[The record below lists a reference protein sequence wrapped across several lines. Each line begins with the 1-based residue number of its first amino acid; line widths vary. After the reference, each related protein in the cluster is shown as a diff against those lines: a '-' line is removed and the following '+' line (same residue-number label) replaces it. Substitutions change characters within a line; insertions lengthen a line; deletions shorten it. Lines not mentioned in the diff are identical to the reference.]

1 MVYLVLTRN
10 GYEELIRQF
19 QCVPS
24 PLWVN
29 KDVLSESE
37 LSSLRSSGVALT
49 DFIYPITPSDSQE
62 VSEAAYTVKEHHP
75 DESVWV
81 EGFQRLARALAEGP
95 CRTLD

>member
-10 GYEELIRQF
+10 GYEELLRQF
-19 QCVPS
+19 QRVPS

-29 KDVLSESE
+29 KDVLSQPE
-37 LSSLRSSGVALT
+37 LSSLRSSGIAVT
-49 DFIYPITPSDSQE
+49 DFVRPIAPSDIQE

-81 EGFQRLARALAEGP
+81 EYVPAL
-95 CRTLD
+95 